1 MDLVLESSSFGR
13 EFEAE
18 LQEKVRS
25 QTFRLRGGFG
35 NERFKI
41 WDLGFWN
48 WDLVLES
55 SSFGREFEAE
65 LQEKVRTQT
74 FRLRGGFGN
83 EGGKQIIVIIPDH
96 SRS

>member
-1 MDLVLESSSFGR
+1 
-13 EFEAE
+13 
-18 LQEKVRS
+18 
-25 QTFRLRGGFG
+25 
-35 NERFKI
+35 
-41 WDLGFWN
+41 
-48 WDLVLES
+48 LVLES

-96 SRS
+96 SRSFQIIPDHFRSFQIIPDHSHILRLTLSSEKFMFIQLQKKYLHKKYHF

>member
-1 MDLVLESSSFGR
+1 MELGFGFGKFFVWQR
-13 EFEAE
+13 
-18 LQEKVRS
+18 VRS
-25 QTFRLRGGFG
+25 GASGESAFPNVPLAREFG

-65 LQEKVRTQT
+65 LQEKVRSHT
-74 FRLRGGFGN
+74 FRLRGEFGN
-83 EGGKQIIVIIPDH
+83 EGEK
-96 SRS
+96 